1 MPRPSTMTSLAWATL
16 ILLGCSDEP
25 IGAPIDDDWF
35 GLTDAG
41 ATTQPER
48 DDVAETRDEAS
59 AASDDASAGE
69 AGVQKPG
76 DAGTVVLDGGLVA
89 VIDKGSLGP
98 DGGTLSTEDGSAML
112 VVPKG
117 ALSADTEL
125 TLQRVLP
132 PPGGALMAVELG
144 PVTAE
149 FELPVTLTL
158 SYAEFDL
165 TQDPA
170 RLVMARQD
178 SNGWSQFSDAVH
190 SLQARTLSLAL
201 YEPAI
206 YGVLVGPEIVIE
218 PEPEPVLDA
227 GTNTDPTCSGD
238 CAESSSTAT
247 VAGSDASVANLPD
260 SGTP

>member
-1 MPRPSTMTSLAWATL
+1 MPRPSTTTSLAWATL

-35 GLTDAG
+35 GITDAG
-41 ATTQPER
+41 KTTQPER
-48 DDVAETRDEAS
+48 DDVVETRDEHSPAS
-59 AASDDASAGE
+59 NDAGTGE

-76 DAGTVVLDGGLVA
+76 DAGPAVPDGGLVA
-89 VIDKGSLGP
+89 VVETGSLGP

-125 TLQRVLP
+125 TLERVLP

-144 PVTAE
+144 PVTVE

-165 TQDPA
+165 AQDPA

-190 SLQARTLSLAL
+190 SLQARTLSLSL
-201 YEPAI
+201 YEPAT

-218 PEPEPVLDA
+218 PEPVPVLDA
-227 GTNTDPTCSGD
+227 GATLEPTCSGD
-238 CAESSSTAT
+238 CSESSSTEAAA
-247 VAGSDASVANLPD
+247 VSDASVANFPD